1 MLVSET
7 EVSRVAKRE
16 EAESPL
22 FGGFHAGAAE
32 EPVRIDY
39 RSASRGLLRSI
50 VGLYL
55 LGLVAILA
63 VDSFHYL
70 MGHKDISVFIID
82 ILLFHLGAL
91 LLGTGAYRF
100 TTRGWRRSFATE
112 SALLSIT
119 DVSSDGVYSVATDST
134 ITAWS
139 SGAERIFGFTAGEA
153 VGQSVALILPDDFLE
168 RDMVILEQLFSEGL
182 VTGHRTLGRRKG
194 GEVFPSEVSASLL
207 KSPDGEPVAI
217 LLVTRDVTRQVA
229 LEEALYE
236 ARDELEM
243 RVEERTA
250 ELKDAN
256 ARLVREATERQ
267 RAEAALKESEAHF
280 RSLIENAQDVI
291 IVVDHL
297 GMVEYVSPSV
307 SRLLGYDSE
316 EVIGAPG
323 LSFLHPSELE
333 DFSKMLADITSAE
346 GTTMTAEMTLRRKD
360 GSYLTTEG
368 AGRSFLDKSGNI
380 RIVMNGRDI
389 TERKLAEERIRS
401 LNRELERGV
410 AELRDLN
417 RELEAFSYSV
427 SHDLRAPLR
436 AIEGFSQMLVDNYGE
451 SLDEGALRLAGI
463 IIRNARQMEELIDGL
478 LALSRLGRS
487 ETNMTEVD
495 MRSLATGVID
505 EALGGGGGRVA
516 TEVAELPPATGDRIL
531 LRQVFA
537 NLVSNALKFCGG
549 SDAPLVEIGGY
560 CADGE
565 NVYFVRDNGVGFDM
579 QYASRLFGV
588 FQRLHSPEEFE
599 GTGIG
604 LATVQRIVSRH
615 KGRVWA
621 EGAVGAG
628 ATFYFSLP
636 E

>member
-1 MLVSET
+1 M
-7 EVSRVAKRE
+7 AKRE
-16 EAESPL
+16 KTESPL
-22 FGGFHAGAAE
+22 FGGYQASTSKD
-32 EPVRIDY
+32 PVRIDF

-70 MGHKDISVFIID
+70 TGHKDISVFVID
-82 ILLFHLGAL
+82 VLLFHLAAL
-91 LLGTGAYRF
+91 LLGAGVYRF
-100 TTRGWRRSFATE
+100 TTTGWRRTFATE

-119 DVSSDGVYSVATDST
+119 DVSSDGVYSVATDSI

-139 SGAERIFGFTAGEA
+139 SGAERIFGFTAAEA
-153 VGQSVALILPDDFLE
+153 VGQSVAIILPDDFLE
-168 RDMVILEQLFSEGL
+168 RDIDILEPLLTEGL

-207 KSPDGEPVAI
+207 ESPDGEPVAI
-217 LLVTRDVTRQVA
+217 LFVTRDVTGQVA
-229 LEEALYE
+229 LEEALSE
-236 ARDELEM
+236 ARDELEI

-256 ARLVREATERQ
+256 ARLMREVAERQ
-267 RAEAALKESEAHF
+267 RAEVALKESEEHF

-297 GMVEYVSPSV
+297 GGVEYVSPSI
-307 SRLLGYDSE
+307 SRLLGYGPE
-316 EVIGAPG
+316 ELIGAPG
-323 LSFLHPSELE
+323 LSFVHPSELE
-333 DFSKMLADITSAE
+333 SVSKMLADITSAE
-346 GTTMTAEMTLRRKD
+346 GKTVTAEMTLRHRD
-360 GSYLTTEG
+360 GSYVTLEG
-368 AGRSFLDKSGNI
+368 VGRGFLDALGNV

-401 LNRELERGV
+401 LNRELERSV

-436 AIEGFSQMLVDNYGE
+436 AIQGFSEMLVDNHGD
-451 SLDEGALRLAGI
+451 SLDEGALRLTGVI
-463 IIRNARQMEELIDGL
+463 TRNARQMEELIGGL

-487 ETNMTEVD
+487 EMNMTEVD
-495 MRSLATGVID
+495 MRGLAAGVID
-505 EALGGGGGRVA
+505 EARGPGGGRVA
-516 TEVAELPPATGDRIL
+516 TEVSELPPAPGDRTL

-537 NLVSNALKFCGG
+537 NLVSNAFKFCGG
-549 SDAPLVEIGGY
+549 SESPLVEIGGY
-560 CADGE
+560 SSGDE

-588 FQRLHSPEEFE
+588 FQRLHPQEDFE

-636 E
+636 S